1 MTDIASELP
10 QHTPASP
17 STPAQTPAQAPAPTA
32 AAVAR
37 VSLPPSGSLRRAP
50 HVHASTTPGAHR
62 PMRRADRE
70 VRSPQQI
77 KDILDSCEVVRIAY
91 QDAEGLTIVPM
102 NFGYQFTLERFPQPE
117 NDLPVSLSADGT
129 PLPPDFGELRI
140 FLHSAHEGRKIDA
153 IRAAGNALQV
163 AFELD
168 CDHQVH
174 EGRTPCNWSASFRS
188 IVGTGTASVVT
199 DLDEKIVAM
208 QALMSKQAGMDHV
221 PFTARQMASVTVWQ
235 ITSTNFTGKIHTVPR
250 QHGSK

>member
-1 MTDIASELP
+1 MTDSALQP
-10 QHTPASP
+10 QQHTP
-17 STPAQTPAQAPAPTA
+17 TPQDAAPAPLKMP
-32 AAVAR
+32 
-37 VSLPPSGSLRRAP
+37 LPPSGSLRRAP
-50 HVHASTTPGAHR
+50 HVHASTTPGVHR

-77 KDILDSCEVVRIAY
+77 KDILDACEVVRVAY

-102 NFGYQFTLERFPQPE
+102 NFGYDFSLARFAHPE
-117 NDLPVSLSADGT
+117 DDLPVNVSADGT

-153 IRAAGNALQV
+153 ISAAGNALPV

-188 IVGTGTASVVT
+188 IVGTGTATVIT
-199 DLDEKIVAM
+199 DLDEKIAAM

-221 PFTARQMASVTVWQ
+221 PFTAQQMASVTVWQ
-235 ITSTNFTGKIHTVPR
+235 FVSTNFTGKIHTVPR
-250 QHGSK
+250 PHGGK

>member
-1 MTDIASELP
+1 MTDTTSELP
-10 QHTPASP
+10 QHTPASLP
-17 STPAQTPAQAPAPTA
+17 TPATS
-32 AAVAR
+32 AVAK

-50 HVHASTTPGAHR
+50 HVHATTLAGAHR

-77 KDILDSCEVVRIAY
+77 KDILDSCEVVRVAY

-102 NFGYQFTLERFPQPE
+102 NFGYRFALGRFAHPE
-117 NDLPVSLSADGT
+117 NDLPVSLSEDGI

-153 IRAAGNALQV
+153 ISAAGNALPV

-188 IVGTGTASVVT
+188 IVGTGTATVIT
-199 DLDEKIVAM
+199 DLDEKIAAM

-221 PFTARQMASVTVWQ
+221 QFTAQQMMSVTAWQ
-235 ITSTNFTGKIHTVPR
+235 IVSTSFTGKIHTVPR
-250 QHGSK
+250 PHGGK

>member
-50 HVHASTTPGAHR
+50 HVHATTLAGAHR
-62 PMRRADRE
+62 LMRRADRE

-102 NFGYQFTLERFPQPE
+102 NFGYQFTLERFPHPE

-188 IVGTGTASVVT
+188 IVGTGTATVIT
-199 DLDEKIVAM
+199 DLDEKIAAM

-221 PFTARQMASVTVWQ
+221 PFTAQQMMSVTVWQ
-235 ITSTNFTGKIHTVPR
+235 IVSTSFTGKIHTVPR
-250 QHGSK
+250 PHGGK

>member
-1 MTDIASELP
+1 MTDSALQP
-10 QHTPASP
+10 QQHTP
-17 STPAQTPAQAPAPTA
+17 TPQDAAPAPLKTP
-32 AAVAR
+32 
-37 VSLPPSGSLRRAP
+37 LPPSGSLRRAP
-50 HVHASTTPGAHR
+50 HVHASTTPGVHR

-77 KDILDSCEVVRIAY
+77 KDILDSCEVVRVAY

-102 NFGYQFTLERFPQPE
+102 NFGYDFSLAQFAHPE
-117 NDLPVSLSADGT
+117 DDLPVNVSADGT

-153 IRAAGNALQV
+153 ISAAGNALPV

-188 IVGTGTASVVT
+188 IVGTGTASVIT
-199 DLDEKIVAM
+199 NLDEKITAM

-221 PFTARQMASVTVWQ
+221 PFTAQQMASVTVWQ
-235 ITSTNFTGKIHTVPR
+235 VVSTNFTGKIHTVPR
-250 QHGSK
+250 PHGGK